1 MDTFKDRTEY
11 LDAIE
16 ELDKKTSHVMAI
28 IAASYD
34 TVAFPSKTHLNDEA
48 KSALDEAQRFGME
61 INGALSQLFLD
72 SLPPAEAYF
81 YNMAIDNLFIVD
93 RIILEND
100 DEISA
105 TDPQQVLRDLAF
117 STVDFKAEKKAY
129 EDFDRQQKT
138 SRPEHIL
145 FTINRDDTFRALTFA
160 ICRQLGPH
168 KPLIFL
174 VTAHRLYL
182 KTSLHPAL
190 ILSCFNELDIASIEN
205 DSNTEAA
212 LSFALQTAVKRIAR
226 NPFKHRRYLR
236 SLREEL
242 REE

>member
-11 LDAIE
+11 LAAIE
-16 ELDKKTSHVMAI
+16 ELEKKTSHIMAI

-34 TVAFPSKTHLNDEA
+34 TVAFPSKTHLKDEA
-48 KSALDEAQRFGME
+48 KAALEEAKSYGME
-61 INGALSQLFLD
+61 INGALSQSFLD
-72 SLPPAEAYF
+72 SLPPAEAHF
-81 YNMAIDNLFIVD
+81 YNMAIDNIFIVD

-117 STVDFKAEKKAY
+117 STVDFKAEKKEY
-129 EDFDRQQKT
+129 EDFDRQQKE

-145 FTINRDDTFRALTFA
+145 FTINRDDTFRALAFA

-174 VTAHRLYL
+174 VTVHKLYL

-190 ILSCFNELDIASIEN
+190 ILTIFNELDIASVEN
-205 DSNTEAA
+205 NNDTEAG
-212 LSFALQTAVKRIAR
+212 LSFAIQSIGRKTAR
-226 NPFKHRRYLR
+226 NWFKSRRYLKQ
-236 SLREEL
+236 LREEL
-242 REE
+242 KEE

>member
-1 MDTFKDRTEY
+1 MDTFKDRMEY

-16 ELDKKTSHVMAI
+16 ELERKTSHVMAI
-28 IAASYD
+28 LAASYD
-34 TVAFPSKTHLNDEA
+34 TVAFPSKAHMKDEA
-48 KSALDEAQRFGME
+48 KTALEEAQSYGME
-61 INGALSQLFLD
+61 INAALSQHFLD
-72 SLPPAEAYF
+72 SLPLAEAHF

-100 DEISA
+100 DEITA
-105 TDPQQVLRDLAF
+105 IDPQQVLRDLAF

-129 EDFDRQQKT
+129 EDFDGQQKE

-145 FTINRDDTFRALTFA
+145 FTINRDDTFRALAFA

-190 ILSCFNELDIASIEN
+190 ILSIFNELDIASVEN
-205 DSNTEAA
+205 DNDAEAG
-212 LSFALQTAVKRIAR
+212 LSFAIQSVGRKTAR
-226 NPFKHRRYLR
+226 NWFKSRRYLKQ
-236 SLREEL
+236 LREEL
-242 REE
+242 SEE